1 MSRFDHVLRIGVA
14 LRQLVLSKAPVPVAA
29 PSGSPVADEEER
41 HYQII
46 VKLLEQHGYNT
57 NDLYKEYRDLAQYF
71 VQATMY
77 FRAGYIG
84 MGEAELAAAE
94 ALYKKSKLFQ
104 TLLLE
109 EERRR
114 HFEQMALEAR
124 FLLTGDR
131 FAEWQEQ
138 DLYAW
143 FTRHAF
149 QSIAAEKE
157 ETEKLARKEE
167 AEAEELARKEKA
179 EAEELARKEE
189 AEADAQSRQTTPR
202 VTPMPSPRL
211 DSYLEAA
218 GRLRQTSM
226 NGGRQGWQPRPREQ
240 PNYWRQYQIKNEY
253 PARIRTLEVFQWLW
267 WGNGLEWMNGDGNE
281 LVPWNGGDAAFQTY
295 RNEATKAMNKD
306 KEDFYRHTSVVVLH
320 LLEADVA
327 RKSRDPATRATEA
340 NHNTQAQTAYATLAS
355 LYERLPP
362 LGTLA
367 LAVKKLN
374 LRSVTGEEGG
384 TWDQATLAVAKAI
397 ADFRKKEAHVPPYES
412 LA

>member
-46 VKLLEQHGYNT
+46 VKLLEQYGYNT
-57 NDLYKEYRDLAQYF
+57 NDLHKEYRDLAQYF

-77 FRAGYIG
+77 FRAGYIE
-84 MGEAELAAAE
+84 MGKAEIAAAK
-94 ALYKKSKLFQ
+94 ALYDKSKLFQ

-114 HFEQMALEAR
+114 HFEQMADEAR
-124 FLLTGDR
+124 YLLTDDR
-131 FAEWQEQ
+131 FAAWQEQ
-138 DLYAW
+138 GLYTW

-157 ETEKLARKEE
+157 ETEELARKEE
-167 AEAEELARKEKA
+167 AEADAR
-179 EAEELARKEE
+179 AREEE

-226 NGGRQGWQPRPREQ
+226 YGGWQPRPREQ
-240 PNYWRQYQIKNEY
+240 PSYWRQYQINDVRNLP
-253 PARIRTLEVFQWLW
+253 PAIRRSEVFQWLW
-267 WGNGLEWMNGDGNE
+267 WGNGLDWMKGDGNE
-281 LVPWNGGDAAFQTY
+281 LVPYNGGDAAFQTY
-295 RNEATKAMNKD
+295 RNKAKDAMKKD
-306 KEDFYRHTSVVVLH
+306 KKKFYRHIDDVVLH

-327 RKSRDPATRATEA
+327 RKSPDPYTRATEA
-340 NHNTQAQTAYATLAS
+340 NHNAQAQAKYATLAS
-355 LYERLPP
+355 LYKRLPS
-362 LGTLA
+362 LDTLA
-367 LAVKKLN
+367 LVVKELN
-374 LRSVTGEEGG
+374 LNIVTPEEGG
-384 TWDQATLAVAKAI
+384 TWDQATDAVAKKI
-397 ADFRKKEAHVPPYES
+397 ADFRKEEAHVPPLES

>member
-14 LRQLVLSKAPVPVAA
+14 LRQLVLAKAPVPLAA
-29 PSGSPVADEEER
+29 PSGSPVTDEEER
-41 HYQII
+41 HYQMI

-94 ALYKKSKLFQ
+94 ALYNKSDLFQ
-104 TLLLE
+104 KLLLE
-109 EERRR
+109 DERQR
-114 HFEQMALEAR
+114 HFQQMADEAR
-124 FLLTGDR
+124 FLLTSDR

-138 DLYAW
+138 GLYTW

-149 QSIAAEKE
+149 QSIAQEKE
-157 ETEKLARKEE
+157 ET
-167 AEAEELARKEKA
+167 
-179 EAEELARKEE
+179 EELARKEE

-240 PNYWRQYQIKNEY
+240 PSYWRQYQIRNEY
-253 PARIRTLEVFQWLW
+253 PPRIRTLEVFQWLW
-267 WGNGLEWMNGDGNE
+267 WGNGLEWMKGDGNE
-281 LVPWNGGDAAFQTY
+281 LVPWNDGDAAFQTY
-295 RNEATKAMNKD
+295 RNKAEDAMKKD
-306 KEDFYRHTSVVVLH
+306 KKKFYRHIDNVVLH

-327 RKSRDPATRATEA
+327 RKSPDPYTRAREA
-340 NHNTQAQTAYATLAS
+340 NQNAQAQPMLSPPRTNAPS
-355 LYERLPP
+355 LDH
-362 LGTLA
+362 
-367 LAVKKLN
+367 
-374 LRSVTGEEGG
+374 LRWLSRNS
-384 TWDQATLAVAKAI
+384 I
-397 ADFRKKEAHVPPYES
+397 
-412 LA
+412 

>member
-94 ALYKKSKLFQ
+94 ALYNKSKLFQ

-114 HFEQMALEAR
+114 HFEQMANEAR
-124 FLLTGDR
+124 FLLTGDH
-131 FAEWQEQ
+131 FAAWQEQ

-157 ETEKLARKEE
+157 ETEERAREEE
-167 AEAEELARKEKA
+167 AKL
-179 EAEELARKEE
+179 
-189 AEADAQSRQTTPR
+189 DAQSRQTTPR

-240 PNYWRQYQIKNEY
+240 PSYWRQYQINDASEY
-253 PARIRTLEVFQWLW
+253 PPAIRRSEVVQWLW
-267 WGNGLEWMNGDGNE
+267 WGNGLEWMKGRGNE
-281 LVPWNGGDAAFQTY
+281 LVPYNGGDAAFETY
-295 RNEATKAMNKD
+295 RNQAEDAMNKD
-306 KEDFYRHTSVVVLH
+306 KEDFYRHTSAVVSH

-327 RKSRDPATRATEA
+327 RKSRDPYTRATEA
-340 NHNTQAQTAYATLAS
+340 NHNTQAQTDYAKLAS
-355 LYERLPP
+355 RYKRLPP
-362 LGTLA
+362 LVTLA
-367 LAVKKLN
+367 LVVKELN
-374 LRSVTGEEGG
+374 LRSVTREEGG
-384 TWDQATLAVAKAI
+384 TWDQATLAVAKKI
-397 ADFRKKEAHVPPYES
+397 ADFRKKEAHISPYES

>member
-29 PSGSPVADEEER
+29 PSDSPVADEEER
-41 HYQII
+41 HYQMI

-94 ALYKKSKLFQ
+94 ALYNKSDLFQ
-104 TLLLE
+104 KLLLE
-109 EERRR
+109 DERQR
-114 HFEQMALEAR
+114 HFQQMAGEAR
-124 FLLTGDR
+124 FLLTSDR

-138 DLYAW
+138 GLYTW

-157 ETEKLARKEE
+157 ETEERAREEEE
-167 AEAEELARKEKA
+167 A
-179 EAEELARKEE
+179 E

-218 GRLRQTSM
+218 ARLRQTSM

-240 PNYWRQYQIKNEY
+240 PSYWRQVQMNDAGEQPSYWRQVQMNDAGEY
-253 PARIRTLEVFQWLW
+253 PPAIRRSEVVQWLW
-267 WGNGLEWMNGDGNE
+267 WGNGLEWMKGRGNE
-281 LVPWNGGDAAFQTY
+281 LVPYNGGDAAFQTY
-295 RNEATKAMNKD
+295 KNKARDAMNKD

-320 LLEADVA
+320 ILEADVA

-340 NHNTQAQTAYATLAS
+340 NHNAQAQTNYAKLAS
-355 LYERLPP
+355 LYKRLPP
-362 LGTLA
+362 FDTFKLV
-367 LAVKKLN
+367 VKDLN
-374 LRSVTGEEGG
+374 LKSVTREEGG
-384 TWDQATLAVAKAI
+384 TWEQATLAVADKI
-397 ADFRKKEAHVPPYES
+397 NKFRKAEAHVPPHES

>member
-94 ALYKKSKLFQ
+94 ALYNKSKLFQ

-114 HFEQMALEAR
+114 HFEQMANEAR
-124 FLLTGDR
+124 FLLTGDH
-131 FAEWQEQ
+131 FAAWQEQ

-157 ETEKLARKEE
+157 ETEERAREEE
-167 AEAEELARKEKA
+167 AKL
-179 EAEELARKEE
+179 
-189 AEADAQSRQTTPR
+189 DAQSRQTTPR

-240 PNYWRQYQIKNEY
+240 PSYWRQYQINDASEY
-253 PARIRTLEVFQWLW
+253 PPAIRRSEVVQWLW
-267 WGNGLEWMNGDGNE
+267 WGNGLEWMKGGGNE

-295 RNEATKAMNKD
+295 RNQAEDAMNKD
-306 KEDFYRHTSVVVLH
+306 KEDFYRHTSAVVSH

-327 RKSRDPATRATEA
+327 RKSRDPYTRATEA
-340 NHNTQAQTAYATLAS
+340 NHNTQAQTDYAKLAS
-355 LYERLPP
+355 RYKRLPP
-362 LGTLA
+362 LVTLA
-367 LAVKKLN
+367 LVVKELN
-374 LRSVTGEEGG
+374 LRSVTREEGG
-384 TWDQATLAVAKAI
+384 TWDQATLAVAKKI
-397 ADFRKKEAHVPPYES
+397 ADFRKKEAHISPYES